1 MAAKK
6 KTVRKAFGYRQCDDF
21 AAYLN
26 HMARQGWHFQEWRA
40 GLVFR
45 EGPPEEAHYAVEIFS
60 QAEETDIRPEPN
72 TREFAEY
79 CEAAGWQFVDSLRK
93 YCVFKRI
100 RSDAVPIMTD
110 EERFEAVSQSERPT
124 VNRALGLSFLW
135 VLLKTFELVSL
146 FEMRIFDSLYVSITS
161 LWFLLFVLALLRWG
175 QFQLWKSLCR
185 KQLDRGEPLFFG
197 RSRRANSERWY
208 DALYSV
214 ALLAHLG
221 YLAYLGQSRLI
232 LYPLIIYGIVAIMGF
247 LLAWFRPDSN
257 TNSLIQII
265 VTILLVLGVLTA
277 ATLDTVGNEQVNPA
291 AEPPLTF
298 ADMGYDLSE
307 PEIAFSYA
315 DSSVFGTSQR
325 AQLRQDGEYVSYS
338 LYFSNHPWVLRK
350 LWKEETKGKANETR
364 TDCTAAWGAVEAFR
378 NNAGEYLVRYKDA
391 IWTIR
396 YSFEEPLTQEQIN
409 SIIAALRGD

>member
-26 HMARQGWHFQEWRA
+26 HMARQGWHFKEWRA
-40 GLVFR
+40 GLVFE
-45 EGPPEEAHYAVEIFS
+45 EGPPEEAHYAVEIFTK
-60 QAEETDIRPEPN
+60 AEETDTRPELD

-110 EERFEAVSQSERPT
+110 EERFEAIVQAEKPT
-124 VNRALGLSFLW
+124 VNRALGLSFAW
-135 VLLKTFELVSL
+135 VLLKTLEMVTML
-146 FEMRIFDSLYVSITS
+146 EMRIFDSLYVSMAS

-175 QFQLWKSLCR
+175 QFQLWKHLCR
-185 KQLDRGEPLFFG
+185 KQLELGKPLFFG
-197 RSRRANSERWY
+197 KSRRANSERWY
-208 DALYSV
+208 DYLYSG
-214 ALLAHLG
+214 ALLVHLG

-232 LYPLIIYGIVAIMGF
+232 LYLLIVSGIVMIMGF
-247 LLAWFRPDSN
+247 LLAWFRPDST

-265 VTILLVLGVLTA
+265 VTVVLVLGILTA
-277 ATLDTVGNEQVNPA
+277 ATLDTVGNAQVNPTSA
-291 AEPPLTF
+291 PPLTF
-298 ADMGYDLSE
+298 ADMGYDLTD
-307 PEIAFSYA
+307 PEIAYSYA

-338 LYFSNHPWVLRK
+338 IYFSDHSWVLRK
-350 LWKEETKGKANETR
+350 VWMEETKHKTKLER

-378 NNAGEYLVRYKDA
+378 YGESNYL
-391 IWTIR
+391 IR
-396 YSFEEPLTQEQIN
+396 YEDALWTFHSSFEEPLTQEQID
-409 SIIAALRGD
+409 SIIAVLRGG